1 MDPSELF
8 YPCLFGNGEDLTSKK
23 NYRRGYPVASLL
35 GFKEDSVTVW
45 SVFSKVIKP
54 LSTLRI
60 QGNPT
65 DPRALYSLYER
76 IIDTLRPTFKEGVR
90 SIILVSPPKANFS
103 RHFREHVTKHHSWL
117 VRGDTQ
123 VAFAELP
130 GSASTMTQVTALTK
144 NPDFKK
150 IIEEAATEETTNLLE
165 LLETKLNAEG
175 PRDIVLYSVQEA
187 ETAIIY
193 ARGNSKPEYLLLT
206 EKFLA
211 EYPNKGRINKLLQVA
226 TNKRVK
232 TRIVKADSPAGKR
245 LSQLGGLVCLL
256 QPS

>member
-1 MDPSELF
+1 MDQSELF
-8 YPCLFGNGEDLTSKK
+8 YPYLFGNGEDLTSKK

-35 GFKEDSVTVW
+35 GFEEDGVTLW

-54 LSTLRI
+54 LATLRI
-60 QGNPT
+60 KGSPT
-65 DPRALYSLYER
+65 DSRVLYCLYER

-90 SIILVSPPKANFS
+90 SIILVSPPKTTFS

-130 GSASTMTQVTALTK
+130 GAASTLTQVTALAK

-150 IIEEAATEETTNLLE
+150 ITDEATTEETTNLLD

-193 ARGNSKPEYLLLT
+193 SKGNIKPEYLLLT

-211 EYPNKGRINKLLQVA
+211 EYSNKGRIHKLLQVA